1 MMNRQISLVLTGV
14 LLLALLAGCGGN
26 GGTTAEGEAKVAK
39 TSAPPPEESRAP
51 WVAMDGWD
59 GAETIGI
66 VMAERHGYYEKK
78 KLAVTTLSPVTPALS
93 IPDVLDGSDEIGV
106 AHGPQV
112 VLAKESGA
120 PIVVIGSLVPHATAA
135 MIWTKESGIGSIAD
149 LAGKTVAIP
158 GLSFQR
164 DFLETVL
171 AQGGLTLADVKVKS
185 VGNDLIPALLGGKA
199 DAIFGGS
206 GNQEGA
212 ELEARGIAP
221 VVTRVRDLG
230 IPDYEELVLVARDDR
245 EERSPKALSDF
256 VAATARGAAAAVKD
270 TETAAHV
277 LDQSGESNP
286 RVSQAAFR
294 AAVRMTVPLLS
305 QTGEVSSTRTE
316 ELIDW
321 MYQQKMIKRKMATT
335 ELLPS
340 PPGP

>member
-1 MMNRQISLVLTGV
+1 MRFCLLAIVLAGF
-14 LLLALLAGCGGN
+14 LLALLAGCGGN
-26 GGTTAEGEAKVAK
+26 GGTTAESETKVVE
-39 TSAPPPEESRAP
+39 TSASSPEESRAP

-66 VMAERHGYYEKK
+66 VMAEKRGYYEKRR
-78 KLAVTTLSPVTPALS
+78 LAVTTLSPVSPALS
-93 IPDVLDGSDEIGV
+93 IPDVLNGSDEIGV

-112 VLAKESGA
+112 VLAKENGA

-135 MIWTKESGIGSIAD
+135 MIWTEDSGIGGIAD

-171 AQGGLTLADVKVKS
+171 ARGGLTLADVKVKS
-185 VGNDLIPALLGGKA
+185 VGNDLVPALLSGKA

-230 IPDYEELVLVARDDR
+230 IPDYEELVLVAREDR
-245 EERSPKALSDF
+245 EAKSPKALSDF
-256 VAATARGAAAAVKD
+256 VLATADGADAAAKD
-270 TETAAHV
+270 PEAAAHV
-277 LDQSGESNP
+277 LNQSGESNP
-286 RVSQAAFR
+286 KVSQAAFR
-294 AAVRMTVPLLS
+294 AAVKKTVPLVS

-321 MYQQKMIKRKMATT
+321 MYQQGMIKSKVAVSD
-335 ELLPS
+335 LLPN
-340 PPGP
+340 P